1 MKQCK
6 KQRSILNV
14 TKNAQQQGK
23 WVKFFVL
30 MEENKRG
37 NEIKHETLKY
47 GVLIVIHINRNQ
59 LEWSE
64 IFNHHDDH

>member
-59 LEWSE
+59 LVWSV